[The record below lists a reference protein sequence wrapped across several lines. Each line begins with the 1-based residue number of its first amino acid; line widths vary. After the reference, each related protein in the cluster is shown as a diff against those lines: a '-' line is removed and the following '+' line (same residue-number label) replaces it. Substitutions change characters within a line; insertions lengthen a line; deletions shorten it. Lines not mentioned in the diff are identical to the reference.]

1 MSLSALFLGFALAA
15 PPAVPAPQVSVGQP
29 ALQFVLPALN
39 AGVANKVVK
48 RGDIA
53 LTDFVGVEPGV
64 PARGVV
70 LTFLRRDEG
79 EATLGALER
88 VHRKVGRKGIRVL
101 AILCGEADLASAS
114 GWVEGKKVGFPV
126 LRDGFGI
133 VQSRYGVP
141 AWPFTVVIDAEG
153 RIESLGV
160 AGDTLEA
167 DLLAVLAPWL
177 Q

>member
-1 MSLSALFLGFALAA
+1 MWFLALLAGSALAG
-15 PPAVPAPQVSVGQP
+15 PPSLPAPQVGVGQP

-39 AGVANKVVK
+39 AGVANKLVK
-48 RGDIA
+48 RGDVA

-79 EATLGALER
+79 DAVLASLER
-88 VHRKVGRKGIRVL
+88 VHRKVGRKGIRVVG
-101 AILCGEADLASAS
+101 ILCGESDLASAS

-126 LRDGFGI
+126 LRDAFGI

-141 AWPFTVVIDAEG
+141 GWPFTVVIDAEG
-153 RIESLGV
+153 RIESVGV
-160 AGDTLEA
+160 AGDTLEV

-177 Q
+177 R